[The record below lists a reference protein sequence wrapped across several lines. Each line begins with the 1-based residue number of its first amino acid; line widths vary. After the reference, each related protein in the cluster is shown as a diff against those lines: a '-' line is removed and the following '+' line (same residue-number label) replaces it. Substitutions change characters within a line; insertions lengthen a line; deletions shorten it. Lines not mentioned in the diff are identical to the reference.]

1 VTPTRALVVDDH
13 PVFAEALAALLD
25 TFDDVDVVGTVGQVD
40 EAIALAAELK
50 PDVAIVDVILE
61 SASGLGLTARLTEEL
76 RTRVVVISCRDDPET
91 VTGAIRAG
99 ARAFVS
105 KDSPPQ
111 DFLEAVRGAL
121 HGDTWVSP
129 RLLTGVFRELM
140 VETPPPRPEEQRIAT
155 LSRRE
160 RDVLGY
166 LVAGMTRT
174 DIADELLLSVNTVR
188 SHVQRMLTKLDVH
201 SALEA
206 AALGRRAGINP
217 TPRANP
223 PRPANDGAARYAP
236 AEYSGPLPPP
246 NCGTATAMNAHT
258 EPEQ

>member
-1 VTPTRALVVDDH
+1 MTSTSWGPSVRSTRRSRSPL
-13 PVFAEALAALLD
+13 
-25 TFDDVDVVGTVGQVD
+25 
-40 EAIALAAELK
+40 
-50 PDVAIVDVILE
+50 
-61 SASGLGLTARLTEEL
+61 
-76 RTRVVVISCRDDPET
+76 
-91 VTGAIRAG
+91 
-99 ARAFVS
+99 
-105 KDSPPQ
+105 SPPQ
-111 DFLEAVRGAL
+111 DFLEALRGAV
-121 HGDTWVSP
+121 HGETWISP

-140 VETPPPRPEEQRIAT
+140 VETPPPRPEEQRITT

-217 TPRANP
+217 TPRAKP

-236 AEYSGPLPPP
+236 AEYSGPLHRR
-246 NCGTATAMNAHT
+246 TAG
-258 EPEQ
+258 PRQR

>member
-1 VTPTRALVVDDH
+1 M
-13 PVFAEALAALLD
+13 VF
-25 TFDDVDVVGTVGQVD
+25 
-40 EAIALAAELK
+40 
-50 PDVAIVDVILE
+50 
-61 SASGLGLTARLTEEL
+61 
-76 RTRVVVISCRDDPET
+76 PEWEP
-91 VTGAIRAG
+91 A
-99 ARAFVS
+99 
-105 KDSPPQ
+105 
-111 DFLEAVRGAL
+111 
-121 HGDTWVSP
+121 
-129 RLLTGVFRELM
+129 
-140 VETPPPRPEEQRIAT
+140 RPEEQRIAT

-206 AALGRRAGINP
+206 AALGRRAGIKP